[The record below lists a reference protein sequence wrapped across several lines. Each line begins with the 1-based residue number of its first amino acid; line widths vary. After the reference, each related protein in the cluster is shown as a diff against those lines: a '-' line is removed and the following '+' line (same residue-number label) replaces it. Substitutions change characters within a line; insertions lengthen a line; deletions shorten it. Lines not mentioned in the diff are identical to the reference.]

1 MSMKES
7 HISVPVR
14 TLEGEGHCPMAY
26 TDWAPQGEA
35 RPGLILCLHGLTGN
49 GRFFD
54 EPARALSEAG
64 YRVVCPD
71 MVGRGKSGWLARPKD
86 YNVRHYFS
94 HLEVLVSHLG
104 ARDITLIGTSMGGV
118 LGMMLAAK
126 AVTPL
131 RRLVINDVG
140 AVIPRKPMKYM
151 RAYVGADPRF
161 ASMEEVEAH
170 LRTIYAG
177 AGPHEPAQWRA
188 LAEVA
193 SVRLE
198 DGGYRLAFDPAI
210 SKPLRWLPPFS
221 LRLWHVW
228 DAIACPVLVLRGAES
243 PVLSAKV
250 AETMQKR
257 GPKRVDCVELP
268 GIGHAPSLMKPDQ
281 IALILDW
288 MKKN

>member
-1 MSMKES
+1 MKES
-7 HISVPVR
+7 HISVPVH
-14 TLEGEGHCPMAY
+14 EGQCRMVY
-26 TDWAPQGEA
+26 YDWASRGNTKL
-35 RPGLILCLHGLTGN
+35 GLVLCLHGLTGN

-54 EPARALSEAG
+54 KLADALSDAG

-71 MVGRGKSGWLARPKD
+71 MVGRGKSGWLKRPRD
-86 YNVRHYFS
+86 YNIRRYFS
-94 HLEVLVSHLG
+94 HLEALVSHLG
-104 ARDITLIGTSMGGV
+104 VRDITLIGTSMGGV

-131 RRLVINDVG
+131 RRLVLNDVG
-140 AVIPRKPMKYM
+140 AVIPRGPIKHI
-151 RAYVGADPRF
+151 RTYVGADPRF
-161 ASMEEVEAH
+161 ADLEEVELY

-177 AGPHEPAQWRA
+177 AGSHETAQWRA
-188 LAEVA
+188 LAEIA
-193 SVRLE
+193 SYRLE

-243 PVLSAKV
+243 PILSAKV

-257 GPKRVDCVELP
+257 EPKRVDCVELP
-268 GIGHAPSLMKPDQ
+268 GIGHAPSLMKPNQ

-288 MKKN
+288 MEKN

>member
-1 MSMKES
+1 M
-7 HISVPVR
+7 V
-14 TLEGEGHCPMAY
+14 Y
-26 TDWAPQGEA
+26 YDWASRGNTKL
-35 RPGLILCLHGLTGN
+35 GLVLCLHGLTGN

-54 EPARALSEAG
+54 KLADALSDAG

-71 MVGRGKSGWLARPKD
+71 MVGRGKSGWLKRPKD
-86 YNVRHYFS
+86 YNIRRYFS
-94 HLEVLVSHLG
+94 HLEALVSHLG
-104 ARDITLIGTSMGGV
+104 VRDITLIGTSMGGV

-131 RRLVINDVG
+131 RRLVLNDVG
-140 AVIPRKPMKYM
+140 AVIPRGPMKHICT
-151 RAYVGADPRF
+151 YVGADPRF
-161 ASMEEVEAH
+161 ADLEEVELY

-177 AGPHEPAQWRA
+177 AGSHETAQWRA
-188 LAEVA
+188 LAEIA
-193 SVRLE
+193 SYRLE

-210 SKPLRWLPPFS
+210 SKSLRWLPPFS

-228 DAIACPVLVLRGAES
+228 DAISCPVLLLRGAES

-257 GPKRVDCVELP
+257 GPKRVNCVELP
-268 GIGHAPSLMKPDQ
+268 GIGHAPSLMKPNQ

-288 MKKN
+288 MEKN

>member
-1 MSMKES
+1 MKES
-7 HISVPVR
+7 HISVPVH
-14 TLEGEGHCPMAY
+14 EGQCRMVYYDRASRGNTEL
-26 TDWAPQGEA
+26 
-35 RPGLILCLHGLTGN
+35 GLVLCLHGLTGN

-54 EPARALSEAG
+54 KLADALSDAG

-71 MVGRGKSGWLARPKD
+71 MVGRGKSGWLKRPRD
-86 YNVRHYFS
+86 YNIRRYFS

-131 RRLVINDVG
+131 RRLVLNDVG
-140 AVIPRKPMKYM
+140 AVIPRGPMKHI
-151 RAYVGADPRF
+151 RTYVGADPRF
-161 ASMEEVEAH
+161 ADLEEVELY

-177 AGPHEPAQWRA
+177 AGSHETAQWRA
-188 LAEVA
+188 LAEIA
-193 SVRLE
+193 SYCLE

-210 SKPLRWLPPFS
+210 SKSLRWLPPFS

-228 DAIACPVLVLRGAES
+228 DAIACPVLLLRGAES
-243 PVLSAKV
+243 PILSAKV

-257 GPKRVDCVELP
+257 GPKRVNCVELP
-268 GIGHAPSLMKPDQ
+268 RIGHAPSLMKSDQ

-288 MKKN
+288 MEKN